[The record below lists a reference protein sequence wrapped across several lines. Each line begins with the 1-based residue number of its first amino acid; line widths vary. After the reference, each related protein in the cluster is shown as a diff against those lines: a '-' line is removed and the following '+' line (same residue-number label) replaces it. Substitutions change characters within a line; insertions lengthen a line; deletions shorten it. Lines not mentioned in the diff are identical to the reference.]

1 MEAGAGFAVGSQAGY
16 ANETVA
22 LSAFC
27 DVVSAQFKPGEQA
40 TKLSVTEAAGRIQGV
55 SQSAIR
61 FENSN
66 RCRDTDYE
74 QGLGRT

>member
-27 DVVSAQFKPGEQA
+27 DVVSAQFK
-40 TKLSVTEAAGRIQGV
+40 QGV